1 MSLSKD
7 YIDDNYIA
15 QMDDMRARIDALERA
30 VVTITSALET
40 DIIFKCEDTGALY
53 RPVVKTTDG
62 VRPRLYLRPVQTD
75 EEQTFFALGGSV

>member
-1 MSLSKD
+1 MSLTKD

-62 VRPRLYLRPVQTD
+62 IRPRLYLRRVDT
-75 EEQTFFALGGSV
+75 EEGETMFTFGGSV